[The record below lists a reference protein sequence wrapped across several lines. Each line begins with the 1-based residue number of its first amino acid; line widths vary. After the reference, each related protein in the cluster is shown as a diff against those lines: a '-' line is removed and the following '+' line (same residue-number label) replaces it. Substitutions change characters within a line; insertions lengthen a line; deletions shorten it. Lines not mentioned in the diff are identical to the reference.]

1 RGARQYLLEPF
12 APYRERRLAQV
23 LIAQREQIPGHERG
37 RRLCSQQL
45 HPRRGGMDTQQQRFE
60 VESVGA
66 DDDDLAVDDATL
78 GQRGCQ
84 RGDELREVPV
94 HGLLVTALQQDLV
107 AVTKHQ
113 RSKAVPLW
121 LELPSLA
128 AGQ

>member
-1 RGARQYLLEPF
+1 
-12 APYRERRLAQV
+12 
-23 LIAQREQIPGHERG
+23 
-37 RRLCSQQL
+37 
-45 HPRRGGMDTQQQRFE
+45 MDTQQQRFE

-128 AGQ
+128 AGQAVRGAGQHGRERRRKRQAHSPS